1 MKKKLWI
8 LSLCAALTTLSVMFW
23 PSPVETSEYAKSK
36 RSEHPSNAIS
46 PVPAMHFERETSNR
60 AVELKTPLESE
71 EVTLKLKQ
79 IAIQHQQILQYPSYS
94 QPINSENS
102 LYLSWNAF
110 EVVETPV
117 LDGKSTASLSVEK
130 FRHFYPEQI
139 LVALVTQEAVVSAS
153 LDVVSVANQQTLATL
168 PMDDMKWQVTPGTD
182 WPEEL
187 RLIARIDFEKGED
200 VISAD
205 VRLYHSVASVVSV
218 SQGYAQG
225 PDMTVPVTLQIDKEG
240 IFRLRA
246 NLFQQGGNAIASL
259 VKKQRLSEG
268 EQTLELKAFKRVLPE
283 GATDLELRDVVI
295 ERMSGYPGEKTA
307 YGQSNAESY
316 PIGRFDSNAL
326 TDEEY
331 QMTEQERQQM
341 AFLQQLL

>member
-36 RSEHPSNAIS
+36 RSDRPSNAIS
-46 PVPAMHFERETSNR
+46 PVPATHFERETSSR

-110 EVVETPV
+110 EVVDTPV
-117 LDGKSTASLSVEK
+117 LDGRSTANLSIEK

-153 LDVVSVANQQTLATL
+153 LDVVSVATQQTLTTL
-168 PMDDMKWQVTPGTD
+168 PMDDMKWQITPGAD

-187 RLIARIDFEKGED
+187 RLVARIDFDKGED

-205 VRLYHSVASVVSV
+205 VRLYHSVANVISV
-218 SQGYAQG
+218 SQAYAQG
-225 PDMTVPVTLQIDKEG
+225 PDMKVPVRLQIDKEG

-246 NLFQQGGNAIASL
+246 NLYRQGGNAIASL

-268 EQTLELKAFKRVLPE
+268 EQVMELQAFKRVLPE
-283 GATDLELRDVVI
+283 GTTDLELRDVVI
-295 ERMSGYPGEKTA
+295 ERMSGYPGEKAA
-307 YGQSNAESY
+307 YGQSDAESY
-316 PIGRFDSNAL
+316 AIGRFDSNAL